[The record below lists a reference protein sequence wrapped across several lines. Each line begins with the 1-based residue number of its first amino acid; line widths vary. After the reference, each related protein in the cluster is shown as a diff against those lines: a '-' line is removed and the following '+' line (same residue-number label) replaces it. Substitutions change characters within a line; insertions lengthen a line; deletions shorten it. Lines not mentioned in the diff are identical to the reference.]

1 MVTEDYIL
9 RMIQDLGR
17 MLARLLQS
25 DALEPEALPLT
36 LEESKPAVLP
46 LLEELRRQC
55 DLGQINQAED
65 RLFEEVDFSDPAT
78 LPTVLGFYQYLNHY
92 TDRQL
97 ESWDYSREEIFDGL
111 RDCAVCYGA
120 DPQLAEAFRP

>member
-1 MVTEDYIL
+1 MRCFVN
-9 RMIQDLGR
+9 GR
-17 MLARLLQS
+17 KKGGNRS
-25 DALEPEALPLT
+25 DSMDE
-36 LEESKPAVLP
+36 
-46 LLEELRRQC
+46 
-55 DLGQINQAED
+55 QIKA
-65 RLFEEVDFSDPAT
+65 AY
-78 LPTVLGFYQYLNHY
+78 GY